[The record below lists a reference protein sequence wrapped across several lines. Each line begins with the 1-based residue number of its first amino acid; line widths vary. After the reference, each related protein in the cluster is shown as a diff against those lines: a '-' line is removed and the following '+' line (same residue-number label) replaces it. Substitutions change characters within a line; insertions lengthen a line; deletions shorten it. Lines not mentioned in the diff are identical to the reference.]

1 MLIISII
8 SAIILANLAVVPVQI
23 AKSQTVVLGLC
34 YNIALS
40 IFGGLTPLV
49 VAMTT
54 EYDANFVGLYVALCV
69 IPALL
74 SVHYSLTPPAQPHTP
89 TLQQY

>member
-8 SAIILANLAVVPVQI
+8 SAIILANLAVVLAQI
-23 AKSQTVVLGLC
+23 AKNQTVVLGLC

-40 IFGGLTPLV
+40 IFGGLTPLI

-54 EYDANFVGLYVALCV
+54 EYDASFVGLYAALCV

-74 SVHYSLTPPAQPHTP
+74 SVHYSLVPSAQTHNPA
-89 TLQQY
+89 LQQS